1 MVTTCEGGRRH
12 RRLRRLRPVAVAA
25 VIACLGSAVGA
36 FGGTASAEP
45 VSGFYLPPDRFDTT
59 PGAVIKEQPLPV
71 FATVPSADG
80 GWPAAGRQ
88 VLYTS
93 RKQDGSPV
101 AVSGT
106 YLDATHPWQG
116 PGERPT
122 VVIAPGTAGQG
133 DHCAMSAAFAT
144 GVYADPGKLS
154 MSANQ
159 EAIAAAAWTAAGA
172 RVFVTDHIGLGTPG
186 IHTYVNRVE
195 AAHGVLDAARAA
207 TNLAGDPNAPVVF
220 WGYSQGGGAT
230 AAAAELQPSYA
241 PELNLKGTW
250 AGGPTADLVQVL
262 AQVDGALIGG
272 VIAFAINGFVDRNPE
287 LAPFV
292 DQILNPQGRAL
303 LSELA
308 DACIADVIFKH
319 PFLRTDTLTVDGR
332 PVLDHMRE
340 IPEIVAVLDE
350 QRIGRLAP
358 TTPVLITSGLN
369 DDTVPYGQ
377 ARQLAAD
384 WCDQGATVTFRT
396 NGLPPIL
403 PGATLPNHFGP
414 LLIDGYGTNN
424 AITYLFDRLA
434 DKPLA
439 GCSFD

>member
-1 MVTTCEGGRRH
+1 MVGYSDRAG
-12 RRLRRLRPVAVAA
+12 RLRRVAA
-25 VIACLGSAVGA
+25 AVVIACLGTVA
-36 FGGTASAEP
+36 GGTAMAGAEP
-45 VSGFYLPPDRFDTT
+45 VSGFYPPPAGFDAT
-59 PGAVIKEQPLPV
+59 PGAVIREQPLPV
-71 FATVPSADG
+71 FATVPGADG
-80 GWPAAGRQ
+80 AWPAAGRQ

-93 RKQDGSPV
+93 RTQDGSPV

-106 YLDATHPWQG
+106 YLEATHPWQG

-133 DHCAMSAAFAT
+133 DHCAMSVAFST
-144 GVYADPGKLS
+144 GLYADPAKLS
-154 MSANQ
+154 ISANQ

-186 IHTYVNRVE
+186 IHTYVNRAE

-207 TNLAGDPNAPVVF
+207 GNLSGDPDAPVVF

-262 AQVDGALIGG
+262 GQVDGALIGG

-287 LAPFV
+287 LGTHV
-292 DQILNPQGRAL
+292 DRILNPQGRAL
-303 LSELA
+303 LAELS
-308 DACIADVIFKH
+308 DACVGDVIFKH
-319 PFLRTDTLTVDGR
+319 PFLHTSTLTVDGR
-332 PVLDHMRE
+332 PILDHLRE
-340 IPEIVAVLDE
+340 IPEAVAVLDE
-350 QRIGRLAP
+350 QRIGRLTP
-358 TTPVLITSGLN
+358 TSPVLVTSGLN

-377 ARQLAAD
+377 ARQLATD
-384 WCDQGATVTFRT
+384 WCGQGATVTFRT

-424 AITYLFDRLA
+424 AIAWLFDRLA
-434 DKPLA
+434 DKPLT
-439 GCSFD
+439 GCTVD